1 VLFITVGFSVF
12 TFAKVY
18 IREEIIEVCDYANV
32 VPHRAQL
39 KKWSDGFPGL
49 NGMSSTDKTTSGQ
62 ASSVDHALTE
72 IFPRENSSEMQ
83 QPRRLQLRFSR
94 FGKSLSE

>member
-1 VLFITVGFSVF
+1 
-12 TFAKVY
+12 VY

-72 IFPRENSSEMQ
+72 IFPREIHQRCGNRVDSNSSF
-83 QPRRLQLRFSR
+83 RVSARV
-94 FGKSLSE
+94 